1 MTINLRVAQREFM
14 AYLLRTLIVLMI
26 ASIILTALL
35 ALNWVDL
42 NYSHIQLAIPAF
54 IYTIF
59 AQAFVMF
66 YFIGISR
73 LTNNVYSIVVSKT
86 NLHELFDNPP
96 EDLTPYIEKT
106 KKLVEEADR
115 SKRQTIPWTILML
128 ILGMIAFLLGGAHDT
143 GMVQKT
149 THSGVVLG
157 FFVAMMIGFFRQWY
171 YLGKSHLLL
180 RKLKSLYMMPDAQM

>member
-1 MTINLRVAQREFM
+1 M
-14 AYLLRTLIVLMI
+14 AYLLRGLITIMML
-26 ASIILTALL
+26 SIFTTALL
-35 ALNWVDL
+35 ALKVIHL
-42 NYSHIQLAIPAF
+42 PLSHIQIAIPAF

-66 YFIGISR
+66 YFIGVSR
-73 LTNNVYSIVVSKT
+73 LTNNVYTIVNSGT
-86 NLHELFDNPP
+86 NLNELFEVPP
-96 EDLTPYIEKT
+96 ADLTPYIEKT
-106 KKLVEEADR
+106 KTFVEEADR

-143 GMVQKT
+143 GLVQKT

-157 FFVAMMIGFFRQWY
+157 FIIAMSIGFFRQWF

-180 RKLKSLYMMPDAQM
+180 RKVKGLYGLADAQM

>member
-1 MTINLRVAQREFM
+1 M
-14 AYLLRTLIVLMI
+14 AYLLRTLIVLMFCGI
-26 ASIILTALL
+26 LLTALL
-35 ALNWVDL
+35 ALKLVNL
-42 NYSHIQLAIPAF
+42 PLSHIQVAIPAF

-66 YFIGISR
+66 YFIGVSR
-73 LTNNVYSIVVSKT
+73 LTNNVYSIVSSGL
-86 NLHELFDNPP
+86 NLNELFDNPP

-106 KKLVEEADR
+106 KKFVEEADR

-143 GMVQKT
+143 GLVQKT

-157 FFVAMMIGFFRQWY
+157 FIIAMTIGFFRQWY

-180 RKLKSLYMMPDAQM
+180 RKLKTLYGMSDAQM